1 MPPQVERRVVSMDTL
16 ARATYNP
23 RRIDKAER
31 AGLAASLDR
40 FGLVQEI
47 VVNRR
52 ADGELRVVGGHQR
65 LDILQAQGTKKVPVA
80 IVELDDTDEKALNLA
95 LNSHAISGDWDGGKL
110 AEMLEEIERG
120 LPQLFADVR
129 LNELWDFAE
138 KAGAPG
144 DNKDKPEPQVEKP
157 RVTPVT
163 RLGDVWLCGP
173 HRIICGDSAE
183 PDVLARLMQGAHA
196 RLLLTDPPYNLAG
209 EASNVGAKIARGGSL
224 KYGRMGKMRSAQDLA
239 DAEWDVDFKPHKLL
253 DRLDELV
260 GPDATAYVFTSHFIF
275 GEWVSGLRA
284 RKWDHVNFTSWCKT
298 TPTPSMT
305 KRHWTWAME
314 LCVYA
319 TRGKHVA
326 NFPAEGHALSW
337 WESAAKGTT
346 TEHPTEKPVDIV
358 SKALRFSSE
367 PGDLVVD
374 PFGGSGTLL
383 VACER
388 EARIARLCELNPV
401 WVDAQ
406 VARWQAESGQA
417 ATLEGD
423 GRTFAALESE
433 RRRAA

>member
-1 MPPQVERRVVSMDTL
+1 MPPQVERRTVSIETL
-16 ARATYNP
+16 TRAAYNP
-23 RRIDKAER
+23 RKIDKAEK

-52 ADGELRVVGGHQR
+52 DDGELRVVGGHQR
-65 LDILQAQGTKKVPVA
+65 LDVLQEKGTRKVPVA
-80 IVELDDTDEKALNLA
+80 IVELDDDGEKALNLA
-95 LNSHAISGDWDGGKL
+95 LNSHAISGTWDGAKL
-110 AEMLEEIERG
+110 SDLLDGLEKSAT
-120 LPQLFADVR
+120 QLFVDVR
-129 LNELWDFAE
+129 LEELWAFAE
-138 KAGAPG
+138 KAAAGEKG
-144 DNKDKPEPQVEKP
+144 ERTEPPVPLPQ
-157 RVTPVT
+157 VTPVA

-173 HRIICGDSAE
+173 HRIICGDSADPE
-183 PDVLARLMQGAHA
+183 ILARLMQGERA

-260 GPDATAYVFTSHFIF
+260 GPDAAAYVFTSHFIF
-275 GEWVSGLRA
+275 GDWVSGLRA
-284 RKWDHVNFTSWCKT
+284 RRWDHVNFTSWCKT

-319 TRGKHVA
+319 TRGKHIC
-326 NFPAEGHALSW
+326 NFPDEGHALSW
-337 WESAAKGTT
+337 WESAAKGTV
-346 TEHPTEKPVDIV
+346 TEHPTEKPVDIIT
-358 SKALRFSSE
+358 KALLFSST

-388 EARIARLCELNPV
+388 EARVARLCELNPK
-401 WVDAQ
+401 WVDVQ
-406 VARWQAESGQA
+406 VSRWQTESGRA
-417 ATLEGD
+417 ATLDGD
-423 GRTFAALESE
+423 GRTFAEVEAE